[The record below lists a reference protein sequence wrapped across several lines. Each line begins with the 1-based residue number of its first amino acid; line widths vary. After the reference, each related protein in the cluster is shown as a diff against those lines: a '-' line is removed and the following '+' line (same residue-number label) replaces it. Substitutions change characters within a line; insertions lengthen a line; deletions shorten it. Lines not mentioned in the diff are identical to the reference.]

1 MPLLVAPVERD
12 LKIVKIITDDRT
24 KKHLENLGLTVN
36 AVIRLL
42 SVSGGSAICLVKDC
56 KLALDTELS
65 HHIFVA

>member
-12 LKIVKIITDDRT
+12 LTIVRILTDDRT

-42 SVSGGSAICLVKDC
+42 SVSGGSAICLVKNGR
-56 KLALDTELS
+56 LALDAELS
-65 HHIFVA
+65 RRILVA